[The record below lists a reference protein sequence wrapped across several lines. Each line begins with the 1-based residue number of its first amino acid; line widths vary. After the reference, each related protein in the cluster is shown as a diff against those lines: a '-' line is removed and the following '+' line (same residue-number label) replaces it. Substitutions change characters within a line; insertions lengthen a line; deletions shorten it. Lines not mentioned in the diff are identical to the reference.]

1 MRIYHYTSIETLALI
16 LKHKTIRF
24 NRLDLVDDLEESIH
38 GSGPTNIKLGQYHFV
53 SCWTKDKTENISL
66 WKMYTNYKG
75 IRIALDDDMFIT
87 YNVNENIKSFFPQ
100 HTDFKDDYFIPPF
113 VNEAKLYDVIY
124 CPNPENKIKELVK
137 KVGESGAAIN
147 TNDIGIYKKEEWK
160 FQNESRFKITVFP
173 ICNNFIK
180 LKEDET
186 LFNILGKMMSAIGP
200 SIGSNYPIKKRY
212 FDIPLNPEKLK
223 NIEIMLGPQTTEA
236 EKIIVEA
243 LVKEYPNVTIL
254 DSYFN
259 GKIRNK

>member
-1 MRIYHYTSIETLALI
+1 MKLYHYTSIETLALI

-53 SCWTKDKTENISL
+53 SCWTKDRTENISL

-87 YNVNENIKSFFPQ
+87 YNVNENFKSFFSK
-100 HTDFKDDYFIPPF
+100 TIDFKDNCSISPFI
-113 VNEAKLYDVIY
+113 NEAKLYDVIY
-124 CPNPENKIKELVK
+124 CPNPEDKIKELAI
-137 KVGESGAAIN
+137 KVGESGCAIN
-147 TNDIGIYKKEEWK
+147 TNNVGIYKREEWA
-160 FQNESRFKITVFP
+160 FQNESRFKI
-173 ICNNFIK
+173 
-180 LKEDET
+180 
-186 LFNILGKMMSAIGP
+186 SAIGLY
-200 SIGSNYPIKKRY
+200 SGSNYPIKKRY

-254 DSYFN
+254 YSYFN
-259 GKIRNK
+259 GKIRSK